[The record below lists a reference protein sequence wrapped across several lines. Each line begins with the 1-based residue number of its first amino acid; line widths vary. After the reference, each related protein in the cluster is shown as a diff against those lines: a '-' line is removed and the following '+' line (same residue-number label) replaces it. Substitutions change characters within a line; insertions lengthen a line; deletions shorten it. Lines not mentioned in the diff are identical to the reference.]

1 MVIKEWSP
9 EDRPRERL
17 AEQGPEALSNAEL
30 LAILIGSGN
39 TKESAVELM
48 KRILSDMDN
57 NLNNLSKLSID
68 ELCKYE
74 GIGPAK
80 AITILAATEL
90 GKRRQLLDIGERE
103 QLNRSDTI
111 FSIMHPVL
119 RDAPTEEAWVV
130 LLNNSFR
137 LIKKVRVSQGGLTE
151 TLVDVRRVIR
161 EAILVNAT
169 AIVLCHN
176 HPSGNR
182 RPSKADDSLTKQLNE
197 ACRTM
202 RIKLVDHLIIVEGGY
217 FSYADEGKL

>member
-119 RDAPTEEAWVV
+119 RDTPTEEAWVV

-169 AIVLCHN
+169 AVVLCHN

-182 RPSKADDSLTKQLNE
+182 RPSAADDSLTKQLNE

-217 FSYADEGKL
+217 YSYADNGKL